1 MLIKVIRVV
10 IGLERQVWGARMIRL
25 LLRPFRLLRRVF
37 LWPLIF
43 LGGYLFNF
51 VFDTQFTIGFIAG
64 WLAKNGF
71 DGIAGW
77 LLGMI

>member
-64 WLAKNGF
+64 WLIKNGF

>member
-1 MLIKVIRVV
+1 
-10 IGLERQVWGARMIRL
+10 MIRL

-43 LGGYLFNF
+43 LGGYLSNF

-71 DGIAGW
+71 DRIAGW

>member
-1 MLIKVIRVV
+1 
-10 IGLERQVWGARMIRL
+10 MIRL

-71 DGIAGW
+71 EGIAGW